1 MTTDSVI
8 LPPALLVAAE
18 RLATTLAGVEPIAA
32 FRQAKKRLEADPNAG
47 ELLERFQSVQA
58 DLRVRQARGTI
69 TQADV
74 TRLRMLQRAVQSNQL
89 IVEYAEAQQAATAYL
104 PEINQ
109 EISQLLGVDFASLAG
124 PVSC

>member
-1 MTTDSVI
+1 
-8 LPPALLVAAE
+8 LLVAAE
-18 RLATTLAGVEPIAA
+18 RLATTLAGEKPIAA
-32 FRQAKKRLEADPNAG
+32 YRQAKKHLEADPNAG

-58 DLRVRQARGTI
+58 DLRIRQARGTI

-74 TRLRMLQRAVQSNQL
+74 TRLRTLQRTVQSNQL

-124 PVSC
+124 SACC